1 MTTYKVADG
10 WNVALI
16 SLNELTPQ
24 PSSTGIQPTRRIH
37 TASGD
42 VYDDG
47 EYVVFNYNVLE
58 SAAQYLTVLTAF
70 GLNNA
75 LTNQVTVYVRD
86 DTWAWTRKNGVA
98 VRPEMGKEARWSNF
112 FARNITILIRDLE
125 DAS

>member
-24 PSSTGIQPTRRIH
+24 PSSTGIQPTRRTH

-47 EYVVFNYNVLE
+47 EYVELDFDVLE
-58 SAAQYLTVLTAF
+58 DEAQYLTVLTAF

-86 DTWAWTRKNGVA
+86 DTWAWVRKNGVA
-98 VRPEMGKEARWSNF
+98 VRPEMGREARWNSF
-112 FARNITILIRDLE
+112 FPRNIEILVRDLE
-125 DAS
+125 TAS